1 MSRPIVVLNR
11 GSGMKAAMVA
21 HDLSIS
27 GNCNVIV
34 AGGMESMTNAPSI
47 AARSPRT

>member
-11 GSGMKAAMVA
+11 GSGMKAAMVT

-27 GNCNVIV
+27 GTCNVIV
-34 AGGMESMTNAPSI
+34 AGHMESMTNAPYL

>member
-1 MSRPIVVLNR
+1 MSRPVVALNR
-11 GSGMKAAMVA
+11 GSGMKAGTLA

-34 AGGMESMTNAPSI
+34 AGHMESMTNAPYL